1 MQSGSTI
8 SYTLLRI
15 TLGFVTATV
24 PLLAIVVGGA
34 DLLTGVFLPHDYEY
48 YSVDPWS
55 LANAGWWLLIGMMGL
70 LPCGWVLLRSQARL
84 QWLGLPTILSLFVL
98 LYPGADPSANERA
111 GDQVLTH
118 LEQVAGEVR
127 QATEQ
132 AKLWRCASGPSTTL
146 SPYRRAGERLFYQ
159 RVCVKAQ
166 QPTAS
171 LLASSAPGMI
181 YIATSPNEQVV
192 WLRATVLP
200 SPATN
205 IVRWLRVRSRESLL
219 LAGERSLAEEMA
231 HRHAD

>member
-1 MQSGSTI
+1 MVSRECGVVAANRHDGAAA
-8 SYTLLRI
+8 LWVGL
-15 TLGFVTATV
+15 ATV
-24 PLLAIVVGGA
+24 PSAPPVAGA
-34 DLLTGVFLPHDYEY
+34 
-48 YSVDPWS
+48 
-55 LANAGWWLLIGMMGL
+55 
-70 LPCGWVLLRSQARL
+70 
-84 QWLGLPTILSLFVL
+84 PTILSLFVL

-118 LEQVAGEVR
+118 LEQVVGEVR
-127 QATEQ
+127 QAAEQ

-146 SPYRRAGERLFYQ
+146 SPYRRARERLFYQ
-159 RVCVKAQ
+159 RVCVEAQ

-181 YIATSPNEQVV
+181 YIATSPTEQVV

-219 LAGERSLAEEMA
+219 LAGSDPLLKKWPIGMRTDHSTLTKRIPMLG
-231 HRHAD
+231 RCTC